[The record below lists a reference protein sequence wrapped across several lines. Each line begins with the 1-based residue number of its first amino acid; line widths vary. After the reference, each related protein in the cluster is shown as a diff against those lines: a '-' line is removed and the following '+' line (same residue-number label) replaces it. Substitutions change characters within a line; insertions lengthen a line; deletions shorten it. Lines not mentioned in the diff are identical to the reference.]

1 MLASI
6 EDSRHSAN
14 VIGAYKLAASALRQT
29 NTASGITVDSVHDA
43 LDDVKEVLDDHNE
56 IQLALGDNK
65 LTDPSAADNDDVDL
79 ERELA
84 DMLAQ
89 DDADEKE
96 RKEDELNASIERR
109 LKQLNIE
116 GFADLS
122 MEEQQ
127 RVLQL
132 SGDAPVRTAANAETA
147 Q

>member
-14 VIGAYKLAASALRQT
+14 VVGAYKLAASALRQT
-29 NTASGITVDSVHDA
+29 HTEAGITVDSVHDA
-43 LDDVKEVLDDHNE
+43 LDDVKEVLEDHNE
-56 IQLALGDNK
+56 IQQALGDRQ
-65 LTDPSAADNDDVDL
+65 LADGLAAADDDVDL

-84 DMLAQ
+84 DLLAL
-89 DDADEKE
+89 DDAAEEE
-96 RKEDELNASIERR
+96 RKDRELNASIERR

-122 MEEQQ
+122 IEEQQ
-127 RVLQL
+127 RTLEM
-132 SGDAPVRTAANAETA
+132 SGEVQRSEVAEAA

>member
-14 VIGAYKLAASALRQT
+14 VVGAYKLAASALRQT
-29 NTASGITVDSVHDA
+29 HTEAGITVDSVHDA
-43 LDDVKEVLDDHNE
+43 LDDVKEVLEDHNE
-56 IQLALGDNK
+56 IQQALGDRQMVDG
-65 LTDPSAADNDDVDL
+65 LAAADDDVDL

-84 DMLAQ
+84 DLLAL
-89 DDADEKE
+89 DDAAEEE
-96 RKEDELNASIERR
+96 RKDRELNASIERR

-122 MEEQQ
+122 IEEQQ
-127 RVLQL
+127 RTLEM
-132 SGDAPVRTAANAETA
+132 SGEVQRSEVAEAA